1 MRRDGVAE
9 DLGEAWT
16 LGSADMALIAG
27 LPAAGRLGLVAQL
40 AHWRAHGRFPDDEAD
55 LPPAAVGRAS
65 RQSSASMPMPWRP
78 TTGRAGLAGG
88 TAG

>member
-16 LGSADMALIAG
+16 LGPADMALIAG
-27 LPAAGRLGLVAQL
+27 LPASGRLGLVAQL

-55 LPPAAVGRAS
+55 CRRQLHWASPCKGSARARTARCAPFGR
-65 RQSSASMPMPWRP
+65 R
-78 TTGRAGLAGG
+78 RARRRAR
-88 TAG
+88 